1 MWFAMVHGR
10 DRLRARWGFSR
21 TNFSQVCI
29 SKHTGEQLDEE
40 RCRDE
45 RVREEIVRV
54 VRSNP
59 QDVPVQVR
67 LF

>member
-1 MWFAMVHGR
+1 M
-10 DRLRARWGFSR
+10 
-21 TNFSQVCI
+21 
-29 SKHTGEQLDEE
+29 GEQLDEE

-45 RVREEIVRV
+45 CVREEIVRV